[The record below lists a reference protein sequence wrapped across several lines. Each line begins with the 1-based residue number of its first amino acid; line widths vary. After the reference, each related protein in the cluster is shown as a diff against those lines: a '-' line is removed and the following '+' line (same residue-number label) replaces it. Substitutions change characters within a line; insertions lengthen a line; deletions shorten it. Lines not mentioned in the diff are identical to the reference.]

1 VLVGDGPARV
11 SLEQSLAG
19 NAVAFTGYLT
29 GEALATAYASAD
41 VFAFPSLTETFGQV
55 VQEAMASGLPVVG
68 FDAEGVRDLV
78 TDGETG
84 LLARNQSTR
93 AFAEALRRTLHS
105 DQLRATLGARAHAFA
120 ATRTWE
126 SVMDRLIA
134 VYEDAITGYDS
145 DAAA

>member
-1 VLVGDGPARV
+1 LVGDGPARE
-11 SLEQSLAG
+11 SLEQTLAG
-19 NAVAFTGYLT
+19 NAVVFTGYLS

-78 TDGETG
+78 ANGETG
-84 LLARNQSTR
+84 LLAPDQSTW
-93 AFAEALRRTLHS
+93 AFTETLRRALHS
-105 DQLRATLGARAHAFA
+105 DQFRATLGARAHAFA
-120 ATRTWE
+120 AACTWE
-126 SVMDRLIA
+126 SVMDRLFA
-134 VYEDAITGYDS
+134 VYEDAISGYDS